1 MINCHQWWWP
11 TILQAIVRAVR
22 IFGLYVFQSK
32 TVNRLNLNSLRQA
45 IKHCQVLTRNG
56 HMINANRMLEMLT
69 AHRQHINCYGVK
81 RKDAVKVVCFLL
93 KILKVYSYGHD
104 WLVGLCRCFA
114 SNARTRNHLFAHFC
128 QKQMF
133 PSLPTS
139 IWSQF
144 ESCCTLFT
152 VFILHNECVCVCL
165 CASWVATH
173 FCLLPFGICVPFRT
187 FITVIALSRYALF
200 LSPFYLFF
208 GGIDSGMW
216 YDDVD
221 AIDQKTWHK
230 CAHVNLKNHS
240 TENYGVT
247 SNALSHCITTTKWK
261 THIQNV
267 YTPFWIFHATKLQWR
282 IMCSLIY
289 MTLSNW

>member
-1 MINCHQWWWP
+1 MAMTGWLVCVDVLRATPALVIICSPIFARNRCFHHFRP
-11 TILQAIVRAVR
+11 RFGHNSNRAVHCS
-22 IFGLYVFQSK
+22 QSSFYIM
-32 TVNRLNLNSLRQA
+32 N
-45 IKHCQVLTRNG
+45 
-56 HMINANRMLEMLT
+56 
-69 AHRQHINCYGVK
+69 
-81 RKDAVKVVCFLL
+81 
-93 KILKVYSYGHD
+93 
-104 WLVGLCRCFA
+104 
-114 SNARTRNHLFAHFC
+114 
-128 QKQMF
+128 
-133 PSLPTS
+133 
-139 IWSQF
+139 
-144 ESCCTLFT
+144 
-152 VFILHNECVCVCL
+152 VCVCL

-216 YDDVD
+216 YDDVA